1 MTTEIFRDPVLY
13 IDCTSTV
20 RSGLNTGVQRV
31 VRALIAQAAEFAE
44 VLHIDCIPV
53 CNQFN
58 QFYLLKDAETIT
70 VDSQERY
77 TPVDF
82 RHRDIYFCPDAFWT
96 MNMYSWYPFL
106 RDRGVLVAT
115 LIYDLIPLT
124 NPELC
129 TPEDVQIFEKALL
142 LVVEH
147 SDLLLCISRQTR
159 QSLMGYCGTH
169 DVPLNAALCPVIP
182 LAPALKRHV
191 SVISVA
197 PDRLPKYDFFL
208 MVGTVEPRRGYAEAL
223 REFSAY
229 WTQGGKGGL
238 LVIGKLGA
246 AAAEIVA
253 ELEAL
258 AASGAPVSWL
268 KDADDLTLA
277 AAYRRAIAV
286 VCASRVEGY
295 GMSVSEGLAYNG
307 LVLANRLPVFG
318 EFAGALPYYFD
329 IEIAGDLTRLLAQ
342 VRQLRRVDGSVELG
356 SWSETARSIA
366 SHLAQVSAIYGEHA
380 AIELTKNS
388 EEAVRWA
395 HWLIYGRLCSPEDIG
410 LWMRYS
416 NVAAMHAAMKHEVRN
431 SSAPLSED
439 FVRWAQLILNGR
451 DAVSPDEVD
460 AWRSLCETGDALCE
474 HLRHEA
480 RRLDM
485 PITKEF
491 VVWAQLILNGRDAV
505 SPDEVDA
512 WRSSCETGDALCEH
526 LRHEA
531 RRLDM
536 PITKEFVVWAQLIL
550 FGRQGLPDDE
560 ILYWI
565 TVCPQRTDYLRVLW
579 HQKNAPNAPLTSD
592 LVRSAYA
599 FILGRESC
607 TDEEAVFWLG
617 RCKTLKELREHLL
630 HEVVQASV
638 KK

>member
-13 IDCTSTV
+13 IDCTSSV

-44 VLHIDCIPV
+44 VLQIDCIPV

-96 MNMYSWYPFL
+96 MNMYSWYPSL

-159 QSLMGYCGTH
+159 QSLMEYCGTH

-491 VVWAQLILNGRDAV
+491 VVWAQLIL
-505 SPDEVDA
+505 
-512 WRSSCETGDALCEH
+512 
-526 LRHEA
+526 
-531 RRLDM
+531 
-536 PITKEFVVWAQLIL
+536 

-560 ILYWI
+560 ILYWM
-565 TVCPQRTDYLRVLW
+565 TLCPQRTDYLRALW

-607 TDEEAVFWLG
+607 TDEEAGFWLG